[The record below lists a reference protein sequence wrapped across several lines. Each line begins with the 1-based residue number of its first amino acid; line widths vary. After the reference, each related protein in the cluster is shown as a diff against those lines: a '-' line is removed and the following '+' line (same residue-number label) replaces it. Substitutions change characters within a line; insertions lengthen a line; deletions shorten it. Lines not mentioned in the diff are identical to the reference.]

1 MPSWRGNGNSSG
13 CALRTIGVRV
23 AVGDG
28 VDVTVGVYVC
38 VGVLVAEGEGVIVG
52 VRALGGSGGGSVELA
67 AAAAASSLSTGSGIL
82 AAWGTTWH
90 ALNAIPVS
98 AAQSFWHNGNFNAAD
113 VIMGRE
119 LLWGWASMWLE
130 AAGS

>member
-1 MPSWRGNGNSSG
+1 VLSWRGNGNSSG

-67 AAAAASSLSTGSGIL
+67 AAAASSLSTGSGIL

>member
-1 MPSWRGNGNSSG
+1 VLSWRGNGNSSG

-52 VRALGGSGGGSVELA
+52 MRALGGSGGGSVEL